1 MKGAIQMVAKVIIR
15 CIGVMLGLVLLP
27 IGVIYA
33 AATIAL
39 LEVLLPLFD
48 WFCDIT
54 LDERRDLERC
64 KEDVRRKR
72 IF

>member
-1 MKGAIQMVAKVIIR
+1 MIQMVAKVIIR
-15 CIGVMLGLVLLP
+15 CVGIMLGLVLLP
-27 IGVIYA
+27 IGIIYA

-39 LEVLLPLFD
+39 LEVFLPLFD
-48 WFCDIT
+48 WLCDIT
-54 LDERRDLERC
+54 FDEQRDLERC